1 MAKAATSQSKQDKL
15 YERTLKTI
23 GVVAK
28 LPFIRVNR
36 KKFLKEQFAGS
47 PDLEKI
53 IKYGPQSVYTTT
65 DLRKK
70 ATEIIKTS
78 TKKTALASFA
88 AGMPSNPLIML
99 AAGSADVAQYFGFA
113 IHMAQQIAYL
123 FGEEDLF
130 TSKTDELSEEAKLR
144 IIAYLG
150 VMFGVGG
157 AAFLVSKISKQAG
170 EHLGQRIAAK
180 TLTQTSWFPLVKKVG
195 AKMGQTITQESI
207 EKTVTKSVPII
218 GGVISGG
225 LTYVTFI
232 PMGNRLADA
241 FVLHLDGQFTEAPYT
256 LAKKRHFLERFK
268 RRQKPMDEI
277 IEGEFKVLPLEDL
290 ENERRH

>member
-1 MAKAATSQSKQDKL
+1 MPKVATNQSKQDKL

-23 GVVAK
+23 GAVAK
-28 LPFIRVNR
+28 LPIIRVNR

-47 PDLEKI
+47 PDLDKI
-53 IKYGPQSVYTTT
+53 LKYGPQSVYSST
-65 DLRKK
+65 DLRQK
-70 ATEIIKTS
+70 ATEIIKSS
-78 TKKTALASFA
+78 TKKTSIASFA

-99 AAGSADVAQYFGFA
+99 AAGSADVAQYFAFA
-113 IHMAQQIAYL
+113 INMAQQIAYL

-150 VMFGVGG
+150 VMFGAGG
-157 AAFLVSKISKQAG
+157 AAFLVSKVSKQAG
-170 EHLGQRIAAK
+170 EHLGQRIATK
-180 TLTQTSWFPLVKKVG
+180 TLSQTTWFPLVKKVG
-195 AKMGQTITQESI
+195 AKIGQNITQESVQ
-207 EKTVTKSVPII
+207 KTVTKSVPII

-241 FVLHLDGQFTEAPYT
+241 FVMHLDGTFEDSPKT
-256 LAKKRHFLERFK
+256 LMKKQHFLDRFK
-268 RRQKPMDEI
+268 RRQKPANEV
-277 IEGEFKVLPLEDL
+277 IEGEFKVLPLE
-290 ENERRH
+290 EEKE